1 MGLGMWSDRILSA
14 LRKRLHRRPE
24 VQPKPTAEGK
34 ERTTHMS
41 SPLRSTVTV
50 NGNKFDALASTVRFA
65 TLKDRAGMP
74 EMGTLSTAIKV
85 YVDFHDDT
93 NMPHGTLQNLFNLAN
108 VVTRDKIVD
117 MKVEYWKDDAKKD
130 ALCSYKFKG
139 WISRFET
146 ANPLPTSTPDGN
158 VDSSSFSTV
167 NHLLTLELEPAMNQ
181 QNFKDITMGN

>member
-1 MGLGMWSDRILSA
+1 MWLDRILGFLRQR
-14 LRKRLHRRPE
+14 LRKQPIVPTRTHIGEETRRT
-24 VQPKPTAEGK
+24 VQ
-34 ERTTHMS
+34 MS
-41 SPLRSTVTV
+41 NPLRSTVTV
-50 NGNKFDALASTVRFA
+50 AGNKFDALASSVRFG

-74 EMGTLSTAIKV
+74 EMGTLSTAIKI

-93 NMPHGTLQNLFNLAN
+93 NLPYGTLQQLFNLAN

-117 MKVEYWKDDAKKD
+117 MKIEYWKDDSKTD

-146 ANPLPTSTPDGN
+146 GNPLPTSTPDGG

>member
-1 MGLGMWSDRILSA
+1 MWVDRVLGVLFG
-14 LRKRLHRRPE
+14 RRPR
-24 VQPKPTAEGK
+24 VQSINTTTLTEKR
-34 ERTTHMS
+34 RTISMS
-41 SPLRSTVTV
+41 SPLRSTITV
-50 NGNKFDALASTVRFA
+50 DGNKFDALASSVRFA

-93 NMPHGTLQNLFNLAN
+93 NMPHGTLQHLFTLAN

-117 MKVEYWKDDAKKD
+117 MKIEYWKDDAKKD

-146 ANPLPTSTPDGN
+146 GNPLPTTNPDGN
-158 VDSSSFSTV
+158 TDPSVSSTV

-181 QNFKDITMGN
+181 QNFKEITMGN

>member
-1 MGLGMWSDRILSA
+1 MWLDRILA
-14 LRKRLHRRPE
+14 FLRRRLRKPPKVQTRTHIAEEKRRTVP
-24 VQPKPTAEGK
+24 
-34 ERTTHMS
+34 MS
-41 SPLRSTVTV
+41 NPLRSTVTV
-50 NGNKFDALASTVRFA
+50 AGNKFDALASSVRFA
-65 TLKDRAGMP
+65 TLKDRSGMP
-74 EMGTLSTAIKV
+74 EMGTLSTAIKI

-93 NMPHGTLQNLFNLAN
+93 NLPYSTLQQLFNLAN

-117 MKVEYWKDDAKKD
+117 MKVEYWKDDAKTD

-146 ANPLPTSTPDGN
+146 GNPLPTSTPDGG
-158 VDSSSFSTV
+158 VDSSSYSTI

>member
-1 MGLGMWSDRILSA
+1 MRTDRILGI
-14 LRKRLHRRPE
+14 LRQLLHRRPK
-24 VQPKPTAEGK
+24 VQSKTPQLK
-34 ERTTHMS
+34 EKGRAIQMS

-50 NGNKFDALASTVRFA
+50 DGNKFDALASTVRFA

-74 EMGTLSTAIKV
+74 EMGTLSTAIKI
-85 YVDFHDDT
+85 YIDFHDEVNVPFT
-93 NMPHGTLQNLFNLAN
+93 TLQSLFNLAN

-117 MKVEYWKDDAKKD
+117 MKIEYWKA
-130 ALCSYKFKG
+130 
-139 WISRFET
+139 
-146 ANPLPTSTPDGN
+146 TSTPDGN

>member
-1 MGLGMWSDRILSA
+1 
-14 LRKRLHRRPE
+14 
-24 VQPKPTAEGK
+24 
-34 ERTTHMS
+34 MS
-41 SPLRSTVTV
+41 SPLRSTITI
-50 NGNKFDALASTVRFA
+50 NGNKFDALASSVRFA

-85 YVDFHDDT
+85 YADFHDDV
-93 NMPHGTLQNLFNLAN
+93 NISNGILQQLFTLAN

-117 MKVEYWKDDAKKD
+117 MKIEYWKDDAKKD

-146 ANPLPTSTPDGN
+146 GNPLPSSAPDGS
-158 VDSSSFSTV
+158 VDTSQNSTV

-181 QNFKDITMGN
+181 QNFKEITMGN

>member
-1 MGLGMWSDRILSA
+1 
-14 LRKRLHRRPE
+14 
-24 VQPKPTAEGK
+24 
-34 ERTTHMS
+34 MS

-50 NGNKFDALASTVRFA
+50 DGNKFDALASSVRFA

-74 EMGTLSTAIKV
+74 EMGTLSTAIKI

-93 NMPHGTLQNLFNLAN
+93 NIPHSILQRLFTLAN

-117 MKVEYWKDDAKKD
+117 MKIEYWKDDAKKD

-146 ANPLPTSTPDGN
+146 GNPLPTSTPDGN
-158 VDSSSFSTV
+158 TDSSSHSTV

-181 QNFKDITMGN
+181 QNFKDISMGN

>member
-1 MGLGMWSDRILSA
+1 MLGV
-14 LRKRLHRRPE
+14 LRRLLHRRPG
-24 VQPKPTAEGK
+24 VQSKTPQPEKKG
-34 ERTTHMS
+34 RTIHMS

-50 NGNKFDALASTVRFA
+50 DGNKFDALASTVRFA

-74 EMGTLSTAIKV
+74 EMGTLSTAIKI
-85 YVDFHDDT
+85 YIDFHDDVNVPYT
-93 NMPHGTLQNLFNLAN
+93 TLQSLFNLAN

-117 MKVEYWKDDAKKD
+117 MKVEYWKDDAKQD

-146 ANPLPTSTPDGN
+146 GNPLPTSTPDGN
-158 VDSSSFSTV
+158 TDSSSYSTV

>member
-1 MGLGMWSDRILSA
+1 
-14 LRKRLHRRPE
+14 
-24 VQPKPTAEGK
+24 
-34 ERTTHMS
+34 
-41 SPLRSTVTV
+41 
-50 NGNKFDALASTVRFA
+50 
-65 TLKDRAGMP
+65 MP
-74 EMGTLSTAIKV
+74 EMGTLSTAIKI

-93 NMPHGTLQNLFNLAN
+93 NVPQSTLQRLFTLAN

-117 MKVEYWKDDAKKD
+117 MKIEYWKDDAKQD

-146 ANPLPTSTPDGN
+146 GNPLPTSTPDGN
-158 VDSSSFSTV
+158 TDSSSYSTV

>member
-1 MGLGMWSDRILSA
+1 MWLDFISRA
-14 LRKRLHRRPE
+14 LRQLLHWPPE
-24 VQPKPTAEGK
+24 VQPETLKPK
-34 ERTTHMS
+34 EEARAVHMS
-41 SPLRSTVTV
+41 NPLRSTVTV
-50 NGNKFDALASTVRFA
+50 DGNKFDALASTVRFA

-74 EMGTLSTAIKV
+74 EMGTLSTAIKI
-85 YVDFHDDT
+85 YIDFHDDT
-93 NMPHGTLQNLFNLAN
+93 NVPYGTLQRLFDLAH

-117 MKVEYWKDDAKKD
+117 MKIEYWKDDSKKD

-146 ANPLPTSTPDGN
+146 GNPLPTSTPDGN
-158 VDSSSFSTV
+158 SDLSSYSTV

>member
-1 MGLGMWSDRILSA
+1 MA
-14 LRKRLHRRPE
+14 
-24 VQPKPTAEGK
+24 
-34 ERTTHMS
+34 
-41 SPLRSTVTV
+41 SPLRSTVTID
-50 NGNKFDALASTVRFA
+50 GSKFDALASSVRFG

-85 YVDFHDDT
+85 FADFHDDS
-93 NMPHGTLQNLFNLAN
+93 NVSNLTLQKLFNLAH

-117 MKVEYWKDDAKKD
+117 MKIEYWKDDAKQD

-146 ANPLPTSTPDGN
+146 GNPLPTSTPEGN
-158 VDSSSFSTV
+158 VDASSYTTV

-181 QNFKDITMGN
+181 QNFKDISMGN

>member
-1 MGLGMWSDRILSA
+1 MWIDRIFGIFQRL
-14 LRKRLHRRPE
+14 LHKRPK
-24 VQPKPTAEGK
+24 VQSKTPPLKED

-50 NGNKFDALASTVRFA
+50 DGNKFDALASTVRFA

-74 EMGTLSTAIKV
+74 EMGTLSTAIKI

-93 NMPHGTLQNLFNLAN
+93 NVPHSILQRLFTLAN

-117 MKVEYWKDDAKKD
+117 MKIEYWKDDAKKD

-146 ANPLPTSTPDGN
+146 GNPMPTTSPDGN
-158 VDSSSFSTV
+158 VDSSSHSTV

-181 QNFKDITMGN
+181 QNFKDISMGN

>member
-1 MGLGMWSDRILSA
+1 MWIDRIRA
-14 LRKRLHRRPE
+14 YLRKRLRKPLK
-24 VQPKPTAEGK
+24 VQLEN
-34 ERTTHMS
+34 TTSEEKGRATLMS
-41 SPLRSTVTV
+41 SPLRSTITV
-50 NGNKFDALASTVRFA
+50 DGNKFDALASTVRFG

-74 EMGTLSTAIKV
+74 EMGTLSTAIKI
-85 YVDFHDDT
+85 YVDFHDDV
-93 NMPHGTLQNLFNLAN
+93 NLPHTTLQRLFTLAN

-117 MKVEYWKDDAKKD
+117 MKIEYWKDDSKTD

-146 ANPLPTSTPDGN
+146 GNPLPTSTPDGN

-167 NHLLTLELEPAMNQ
+167 NHLLTLEVEPAMNQ

>member
-1 MGLGMWSDRILSA
+1 
-14 LRKRLHRRPE
+14 
-24 VQPKPTAEGK
+24 
-34 ERTTHMS
+34 MS
-41 SPLRSTVTV
+41 NQLRSTVTV
-50 NGNKFDALASTVRFA
+50 AGNKFDALASSVRFG

-93 NMPHGTLQNLFNLAN
+93 NLPYSTLQQLFNLAN

-117 MKVEYWKDDAKKD
+117 MKIEYWKDDAKRD

-146 ANPLPTSTPDGN
+146 GNPLPTTTPEGG
-158 VDSSSFSTV
+158 VTASSFPTI
-167 NHLLTLELEPAMNQ
+167 NHLLTIELEPAMNQ
-181 QNFKDITMGN
+181 QNFKDISMGN

>member
-1 MGLGMWSDRILSA
+1 MWARRILGF
-14 LRKRLHRRPE
+14 LRRLTRRRPD
-24 VQPKPTAEGK
+24 VQLKTTTDEGK
-34 ERTTHMS
+34 RRVYMAN
-41 SPLRSTVTV
+41 PLRSTVTV
-50 NGNKFDALASTVRFA
+50 DGNKFDALASSVRFA

-93 NMPHGTLQNLFNLAN
+93 NMPNSTLQHLFGLAN

-117 MKVEYWKDDAKKD
+117 MKIEYWKDDAKKD

-146 ANPLPTSTPDGN
+146 GNPLPSSSPDGN
-158 VDSSSFSTV
+158 VDTSTQSTV

-181 QNFKDITMGN
+181 QNFKDITMSN

>member
-1 MGLGMWSDRILSA
+1 MHWPAQCVLPVRGSRGHA
-14 LRKRLHRRPE
+14 
-24 VQPKPTAEGK
+24 G
-34 ERTTHMS
+34 
-41 SPLRSTVTV
+41 
-50 NGNKFDALASTVRFA
+50 NGHAA
-65 TLKDRAGMP
+65 
-74 EMGTLSTAIKV
+74 AIKI

-93 NMPHGTLQNLFNLAN
+93 NMPHSTLQNLFNLAN

-181 QNFKDITMGN
+181 NFKDITMGN

>member
-1 MGLGMWSDRILSA
+1 MWIDLILGIL
-14 LRKRLHRRPE
+14 RQKFDRRPE
-24 VQPKPTAEGK
+24 LQSKDITPE
-34 ERTTHMS
+34 ERGRTIDMS

-50 NGNKFDALASTVRFA
+50 DGNTFDALASTVRFA

-74 EMGTLSTAIKV
+74 EMGTLSTAIKI

-93 NMPHGTLQNLFNLAN
+93 NMPHSTLKRLFNLAN

-117 MKVEYWKDDAKKD
+117 MKIEYWKDDAKKD

-146 ANPLPTSTPDGN
+146 GNPLPTSSPDGN
-158 VDSSSFSTV
+158 TDSSIYSTV

-181 QNFKDITMGN
+181 QNYKEITMGN

>member
-1 MGLGMWSDRILSA
+1 MWIDRIPSA
-14 LRKRLHRRPE
+14 LQRLLHRWPD
-24 VQPKPTAEGK
+24 VQPNTQKPK
-34 ERTTHMS
+34 EEARTVPMS

-50 NGNKFDALASTVRFA
+50 DGNKFDALASTVRFA

-74 EMGTLSTAIKV
+74 EMGTLSTAIKI
-85 YVDFHDDT
+85 YVDFHDDV
-93 NMPHGTLQNLFNLAN
+93 NVPHSTLQRLFNLAH

-117 MKVEYWKDDAKKD
+117 MKIEYWKDDAKQD

-146 ANPLPTSTPDGN
+146 GNPLPTSTPEGN
-158 VDSSSFSTV
+158 TDMSSHSTI

-181 QNFKDITMGN
+181 QNFKDISMGN

>member
-1 MGLGMWSDRILSA
+1 MWIDRILGF
-14 LRKRLHRRPE
+14 LRKKWHRRPK
-24 VQPKPTAEGK
+24 VQLKTTTVEGE

-50 NGNKFDALASTVRFA
+50 DGNKFDALASSVRFA

-74 EMGTLSTAIKV
+74 EMGTLSTAIKI

-93 NMPHGTLQNLFNLAN
+93 NMPHSTLQNLFNLAN

-146 ANPLPTSTPDGN
+146 ANLMPDASPQSSGSTMP
-158 VDSSSFSTV
+158 VATI
-167 NHLLTLELEPAMNQ
+167 NHLLVMDLEPALNQ
-181 QNFKDITMGN
+181 QNFKEISMSN

>member
-1 MGLGMWSDRILSA
+1 
-14 LRKRLHRRPE
+14 
-24 VQPKPTAEGK
+24 
-34 ERTTHMS
+34 MS

-50 NGNKFDALASTVRFA
+50 NGNKFDALASTVRFG

-85 YVDFHDDT
+85 YVDFHDDV
-93 NMPHGTLQNLFNLAN
+93 NIPHSTLQNLFSLAN

-117 MKVEYWKDDAKKD
+117 MKIEYWKDDAKQD

-146 ANPLPTSTPDGN
+146 GNPLPTSTPDGN

-181 QNFKDITMGN
+181 QNFKDIAMSN